1 MSLIRSD
8 SRLTP
13 TLLEHYR
20 STGAW
25 RNRTLGSYLDEAVA
39 AHPDV
44 IAATGY
50 DVHGNRRGS
59 MTYRELADLS
69 DRLATGLMKCGIG
82 PGDAISVMLPNWV
95 EFAALMLAI
104 ARLGAIYSGIP
115 AAYGQR
121 EASFMIRRVK
131 SRVLIIPDR
140 YRNRDY
146 VELARQIWGEAPGLE
161 HVVVLGDA
169 PTDPGWL
176 SFDKLAAN
184 LAAPLPAVQP
194 DSLVHVGFTSGTTGE
209 PKGVMNTHQTLDA
222 VLFRFIAHHG
232 SDMLNDSIVNLI
244 ASPMGHHTGF
254 LWGVLFTTLL
264 QGRGVYLEH
273 WDRDVAARVIREE
286 QVTWMAGAPTFLQDL
301 LQVPDINS
309 NSIQMYAMAG
319 SPIPR
324 SLPREAS
331 TALNAFVCPAWGM
344 TEWGIGICGSLRLE
358 RERVDVTD
366 GVAIEGCEARV
377 MAGPGREATPGEEG
391 DLQIRGGGLF
401 LGYFDRPDFTADA
414 FMDGW
419 FQTGDR
425 AIKWDDD
432 FISLAG
438 RSKDIIIRGGENIPV
453 VEIETLIYQHPD
465 ILDVAVVG
473 YPDERLGERACA
485 IVACRKGVELTLPE
499 LSAFLLSKAMSK
511 HFLPERLEQ
520 ITALPKTMSGKIKKA
535 ELRQWL
541 VEGGPLPA

>member
-1 MSLIRSD
+1 MSVIRPD

-13 TLLEHYR
+13 ELIEHYR
-20 STGAW
+20 TSGAW
-25 RNRTLGSYLDEAVA
+25 RDRTLGSYLRDAVA
-39 AHPDV
+39 AFPDKQ
-44 IAATGY
+44 AAVGY
-50 DVHGNRRGS
+50 DVHGNQLRS
-59 MTYRELADLS
+59 LTYHELGEQA
-69 DRLATGLMKCGIG
+69 DRLAAGLLQLGVQ
-82 PGDAISVMLPNWV
+82 PGDAVSVMLPNWV
-95 EFAALMLAI
+95 EFAALMFAI
-104 ARLGAIYSGIP
+104 AQIGAIYSGIP

-121 EASFMIRRVK
+121 EAIFMVRRVK
-131 SRVLIIPDR
+131 SRVLVVPSI

-146 VELARQIWGEAPGLE
+146 LEMTRQIQSEAPDLE

-169 PTDPGWL
+169 PVESGFL
-176 SFDKLAAN
+176 SFSELADTR
-184 LAAPLPAVQP
+184 PIVLPEVSP

-222 VLFRFIAHHG
+222 VLFRFIDHHG
-232 SDMLNDSIVNLI
+232 TDLLNDRLVNLI

-273 WDRDVAARVIREE
+273 WDRDVAAQLIRREH
-286 QVTWMAGAPTFLQDL
+286 VTWMPGAPTFLQDL
-301 LQVPDINS
+301 LQAGLGPGS
-309 NSIQMYAMAG
+309 FQMYAMAG

-331 TALNAFVCPAWGM
+331 AALDAFICPAWGM
-344 TEWGIGICGSLRLE
+344 TEWGIGICGSLRLP
-358 RERVDVTD
+358 RDRVDVTD
-366 GVAIEGCEARV
+366 GVGIDGCDVRV
-377 MAGPGREATPGEEG
+377 LAEPTREAAPGEEG

-414 FMDGW
+414 FVDGW

-425 AIKWDDD
+425 AIKWDDG
-432 FISLAG
+432 FISLSG
-438 RSKDIIIRGGENIPV
+438 RSKDIIIRGGENVPV

-465 ILDVAVVG
+465 VLDVAVVG

-485 IVACRKGVELTLPE
+485 VVVCRSDTRLDLPQM
-499 LSAFLLSKAMSK
+499 SDFLLAQGISK
-511 HFLPERLEQ
+511 HFLPERIELLP
-520 ITALPKTMSGKIKKA
+520 ALPKTMSGKIKKA

-541 VEGGPLPA
+541 VDGGEPPS